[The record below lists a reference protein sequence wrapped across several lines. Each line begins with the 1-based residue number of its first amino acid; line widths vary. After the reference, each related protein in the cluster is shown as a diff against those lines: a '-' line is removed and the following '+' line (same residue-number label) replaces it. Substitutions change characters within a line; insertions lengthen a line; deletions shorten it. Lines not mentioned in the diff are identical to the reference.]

1 LARSTRP
8 DNLSSILKLIVIGRC
23 DNQGELFSR
32 LKWFRA
38 TDKRSVRTDV
48 YSFALLE
55 ALRGNH
61 CSRPCGY
68 SSEALSFFK
77 LGHNLTSLF
86 GVLFFSPVDAV
97 FFEE

>member
-1 LARSTRP
+1 M
-8 DNLSSILKLIVIGRC
+8 KLIVIRRC

-32 LKWFRA
+32 LKWFWA

-68 SSEALSFFK
+68 GSEALSFLK
-77 LGHNLTSLF
+77 LGHNRTSLI
-86 GVLFFSPVDAV
+86 GVLFPSPAYAV
-97 FFEE
+97 FFEELTVNDLMDSL